1 MLLLAH
7 RGYSDQ
13 YPENTMKAFL
23 EAIKKGFN
31 GIETDVH
38 KTKDGQLVLCHDE
51 KINRTSNGQGY
62 IKDYTYE
69 ELCQFRFNYKFKDFD
84 EKIPLLEEL
93 LDLAKGKDVI
103 LNIELKTDKIHYQGI
118 EEEVYQM
125 VKDKGMLKQVMFSS
139 FYLPSLLKLKEIDE
153 SLYLG
158 YLFEDDYQK
167 NKQLCFQYH
176 LNGHPREDFLNED
189 EIAEF
194 KMHNLDLNTW
204 TVKNRFR
211 FEYFLEHLLHAAIA
225 NRFFQS
231 DDIL

>member
-125 VKDKGMLKQVMFSS
+125 VKDKGMFKTSDVFK
-139 FYLPSLLKLKEIDE
+139 LLFT
-153 SLYLG
+153 
-158 YLFEDDYQK
+158 LF
-167 NKQLCFQYH
+167 
-176 LNGHPREDFLNED
+176 
-189 EIAEF
+189 A
-194 KMHNLDLNTW
+194 
-204 TVKNRFR
+204 
-211 FEYFLEHLLHAAIA
+211 
-225 NRFFQS
+225 
-231 DDIL
+231 